1 VRKFP
6 SCFSPIK
13 TRLASG
19 TAGLGSNQYALG
31 IPEATIQAI
40 LRHANVSTT
49 STYYTKAAPAEAL
62 AALAELESAIPHW
75 GTESINSQLPRF
87 GKLM

>member
-1 VRKFP
+1 LLGEEISLGV
-6 SCFSPIK
+6 FSPIK

-40 LRHANVSTT
+40 LRHANVSTM
-49 STYYTKAAPAEAL
+49 SSYYTKTAPAEAL
-62 AALAELESAIPHW
+62 AALAELESA
-75 GTESINSQLPRF
+75 NSRWEQNQSNRNSPF
-87 GKLM
+87 Q